1 MGFLPPAVSA
11 TAIGPIA
18 LAWRWLSGQ
27 RAADILF
34 EEALEVAPSG
44 MMLVEKDGS
53 ISFANSEARRM
64 FGREDLVGLSIE
76 ALVPDK
82 ISAGH
87 DELRRRYLLEPERR
101 AMGKGR
107 DLVALRRDGREFP
120 VEIGLNPIARG
131 GRRTTL
137 AAIVDITARKEA
149 EAALLRSNAELE
161 QFAYVAS
168 HDMQEPLRMVA
179 SYTQLLAEKYQGQLD
194 ERADRYINY
203 ATEGAVRM
211 QTLVRD
217 LLAFSRLTS
226 AAGVNAIV
234 DLREL
239 IEDALQ
245 PLNEEIA
252 NLNGSVAIGELPLV
266 LGDRA
271 QLRRVFQNL
280 IGNALKFRS
289 QAPLC
294 ISISAERVGV
304 MAAISVEDNG
314 IGIDPRHFD
323 RVFLMFQRLHERG
336 KYEGSGIG
344 LAIVKKIVEG
354 HGGKVWIQSALGKGA
369 KMTLTL
375 PAVGE
380 DHATNT
386 LVAGGRQQRGG

>member
-1 MGFLPPAVSA
+1 MGFLPPAASVA
-11 TAIGPIA
+11 AIA
-18 LAWRWLSGQ
+18 LTGIAWRWFSGQ
-27 RAADILF
+27 YAADKRF
-34 EEALEVAPSG
+34 EQALEVAPSG
-44 MMLVEKDGS
+44 MMLVEKDGA

-64 FGREDLVGLSIE
+64 FAREDLVGLRIE
-76 ALVPDK
+76 ALVPDE
-82 ISAGH
+82 IRAGH
-87 DELRRRYLLEPERR
+87 DALRQRYLTKPERR

-107 DLVALRRDGREFP
+107 DLVALGRDGREFP
-120 VEIGLNPIARG
+120 VEIGLNPIMR
-131 GRRTTL
+131 GRRLTTL
-137 AAIVDITARKEA
+137 VAIVDITARKEA

-179 SYTQLLAEKYQGQLD
+179 SYTQLLAEKYKGQLD

-226 AAGVNAIV
+226 APRVEAIV
-234 DLREL
+234 DLAEL
-239 IEDALQ
+239 IDDVLQ
-245 PLNEEIA
+245 PLREEIA
-252 NLNGSVAIGELPLV
+252 ALNGRVIIGELPLV
-266 LGDRA
+266 VGERA

-280 IGNALKFRS
+280 IGNAFKFRG

-294 ISISAERVGV
+294 ISIHAERRGV

-344 LAIVKKIVEG
+344 LAIVKKIVEA
-354 HGGKVWIQSALGKGA
+354 HGGKVWIQSAPGEGA
-369 KMTLTL
+369 KMSLTL
-375 PAVGE
+375 PAAGV
-380 DHATNT
+380 DHATST
-386 LVAGGRQQRGG
+386 LVAGGRQ